1 MDDHDDEPKNAEKR
15 NHKSGRVIE
24 DKQVWNGKL
33 LFLLGNDRMKA
44 EKMKTL
50 FVKMML

>member
-1 MDDHDDEPKNAEKR
+1 MDDDDDEPKNAEKR
-15 NHKSGRVIE
+15 NHQSGRVIE